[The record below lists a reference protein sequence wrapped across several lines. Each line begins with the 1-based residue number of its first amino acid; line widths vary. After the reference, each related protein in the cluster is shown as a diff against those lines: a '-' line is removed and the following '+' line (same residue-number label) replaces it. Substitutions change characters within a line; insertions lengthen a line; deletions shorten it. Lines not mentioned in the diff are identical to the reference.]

1 MRRCVGILMV
11 CVLLLSIGSTAQ
23 ATRTWVS
30 GNTGNWSDT
39 TNWSGGTLPS
49 STETAQISNGT
60 VALNTNQT
68 IGQLLMGYA
77 STDNTVLNITNGSN
91 LTVTKSSA
99 ELFTL
104 VKAGTSNGATTTVN
118 QSAGTVSVY
127 TPGYAGTGELR
138 LVSAGTTTGTA
149 TYNLSGTGTLD
160 TEILSKG
167 NSSNASATFNAT
179 GGTLVIRNM
188 IYRFGL
194 NSAGGGFNQGQA
206 TLEIGA
212 INTVKAI
219 TFGNSTNAMD
229 YTVGTGGTIDFDIA
243 SASSF
248 DSILQY
254 GNYANTAGAT
264 LQVDLLG
271 SYTPT
276 VGTTFNVWTF
286 NTKSGTYDNGSGAF
300 GVIPAGWTASWVDT
314 NADGFKDT
322 LQLTYIPEPA
332 TMALLG
338 LGLLAIRRNKK

>member
-1 MRRCVGILMV
+1 MRRCVGVLMV

-30 GNTGNWSDT
+30 VNNGNWST
-39 TNWSGGTLPS
+39 TSNWSGGTLPGT
-49 STETAQISNGT
+49 TETAQVSNGT
-60 VALNTNQT
+60 VALDASQT
-68 IGQLLMGYA
+68 VGQLLMGYA
-77 STDNTVLNITNGSN
+77 STDVTVLNITNGSN
-91 LTVTKSSA
+91 LTATKGSS

-104 VKAGTSNGATTTVN
+104 VKAGTSNGASTTVN

-127 TPGYAGTGELR
+127 YTGYNGTGELR
-138 LVSAGTTTGTA
+138 LVTSSTTTGTA
-149 TYNLSGTGTLD
+149 TYNLSGGILD
-160 TEILSKG
+160 TEVLSKG
-167 NSSNASATFNAT
+167 NSANASATFNAT

-194 NSAGGGFNQGQA
+194 NSAGAGFNQGLA
-206 TLEIGA
+206 KLEIGA
-212 INTVKAI
+212 IDTVKAI

-264 LQVDLLG
+264 LQVDLLNG
-271 SYTPT
+271 YTPT
-276 VGTTFNVWTF
+276 VGSTFDVWKF
-286 NTKSGTYDNGSGAF
+286 NTMSSTYNNGSGAF
-300 GVIPAGWTASWVDT
+300 GVLPAGWTASWVDT
-314 NADGFKDT
+314 NADTFADT
-322 LQLTYIPEPA
+322 LRLTYIPEPA
-332 TMALLG
+332 TMALFG